1 MYALF
6 RFVLTLSFVVGIAWF
21 MKDVVI
27 ELIEGNF
34 IALFYPSAFIITMLI
49 CNEFVGRLKLNKDY
63 PDAVN
68 K

>member
-6 RFVLTLSFVVGIAWF
+6 RFVLTLSFVVGITWF
-21 MKDVVI
+21 TKDVVF

-34 IALFYPSAFIITMLI
+34 IALFYPSAFIITMLF
-49 CNEFVGRLKLNKDY
+49 CNEFVDRLKSNKDY